1 MENRSLD
8 GPGGCW
14 ETECDGKLD
23 MWHAENDT
31 IKNNMIT
38 IQKEYDNN
46 NNNTITII
54 AMMALGAKLIS
65 FVT

>member
-23 MWHAENDT
+23 MWHAENNT
-31 IKNNMIT
+31 IKK
-38 IQKEYDNN
+38 QYDNN
-46 NNNTITII
+46 TKRI
-54 AMMALGAKLIS
+54 
-65 FVT
+65 